1 MNGTCRGLRVATV
14 REVENPI
21 RVIIAD
27 DTAHVRRMLRSMLE
41 LDGFEVVGD
50 VGTGTEVTDLLQ
62 GGVEADVIVL
72 DERMPDL
79 DGIETARRVRAVRPD
94 QVVLLY
100 TAFPHTALEQEAA
113 EAGIAAVLGKV
124 DGLESLE
131 REITRHC
138 TTLL

>member
-1 MNGTCRGLRVATV
+1 MASVPG
-14 REVENPI
+14 VESRI
-21 RVIIAD
+21 RVLIAD

-41 LDGFEVVGD
+41 LDGFEVVAD
-50 VGTGTEVTDLLQ
+50 VGTGADVIQRLDEGLRP
-62 GGVEADVIVL
+62 DVIVL

-79 DGIETARRVRAVRPD
+79 DGLETARRIRASRPD

-100 TAFPHTALEQEAA
+100 TAFPHQALEEEAA
-113 EAGIAAVLGKV
+113 GAGVAAVLGKV

>member
-1 MNGTCRGLRVATV
+1 MASVPA
-14 REVENPI
+14 VESRI
-21 RVIIAD
+21 RVLIAD
-27 DTAHVRRMLRSMLE
+27 DTVHVRRMLRSMLE
-41 LDGFEVVGD
+41 LDGFEVVAD
-50 VGTGTEVTDLLQ
+50 VGTGADVLRRLEEGLHP
-62 GGVEADVIVL
+62 DVIVL

-79 DGIETARRVRAVRPD
+79 GGIETARRIRVNRPD

-100 TAFPHTALEQEAA
+100 TAFPHRALEEEAA
-113 EAGIAAVLGKV
+113 AAGVAAVLGKV

>member
-1 MNGTCRGLRVATV
+1 MEER
-14 REVENPI
+14 I
-21 RVIIAD
+21 RVLIAD

-41 LDGFEVVGD
+41 LDGFDVIADVATGAEVAELVS
-50 VGTGTEVTDLLQ
+50 
-62 GGVEADVIVL
+62 GGLDPDVIVL
-72 DERMPDL
+72 DERMPGL
-79 DGIETARRVRAVRPD
+79 DGIETARLVRAARPE

-100 TAFPHTALEQEAA
+100 TAFPHSALEEAA
-113 EAGIAAVLGKV
+113 TEAGVAAVLGKA

>member
-1 MNGTCRGLRVATV
+1 MASVPA
-14 REVENPI
+14 VEKRI
-21 RVIIAD
+21 RVLIAD

-41 LDGFEVVGD
+41 LDGFEVVAE
-50 VGTGTEVTDLLQ
+50 VGTGADVIQRLDEGLRP
-62 GGVEADVIVL
+62 DVIVL

-79 DGIETARRVRAVRPD
+79 DGIETARRIRANRPD

-100 TAFPHTALEQEAA
+100 TAFPHRALEEEAA
-113 EAGIAAVLGKV
+113 AAGVAAVLGKV

-138 TTLL
+138 TTLF

>member
-1 MNGTCRGLRVATV
+1 MESR
-14 REVENPI
+14 I
-21 RVIIAD
+21 RVLIAD
-27 DTAHVRRMLRSMLE
+27 DTVHVRRMLRSMLE
-41 LDGFEVVGD
+41 LDGFEVVAD
-50 VGTGTEVTDLLQ
+50 VGTGADVLQ
-62 GGVEADVIVL
+62 RLEEGLHPDVIVL

-79 DGIETARRVRAVRPD
+79 DGIETARRIRARRPD

-100 TAFPHTALEQEAA
+100 TAFPHRALEEEAA
-113 EAGIAAVLGKV
+113 VAGVAAVLGKV